1 MTRWLVT
8 GGAGY
13 IGAHVANA
21 FLEGGR
27 DVTVLDDLSSGS
39 RSFVPDGARFVDG
52 DIGDAGALRAAFA
65 EPVDGVVHLAGFK
78 FAGVSVARPL
88 HTFRQNVTGT
98 IELLDAMHEFDV
110 HRLVFSSSAGVYGTP
125 EVERVTERTPPAPES
140 PYGESKLVGEWLIED
155 VRRAEALAGRWFD
168 AVSLRYF
175 NVIGSGTP
183 TIRDLSPHNLVPAV
197 FRAIREGG
205 RPRINGDDFP
215 TPDGTCVR
223 DYVHVADL
231 ALAHVAA
238 AAALEGGVPL
248 DPVYNLGSG
257 AGTSVRELLTAVASE
272 AGVPDDPEIGPRRP
286 GDPASIVAD
295 GSNAARDLG
304 WAMRWTLDEA
314 ITSAW
319 RAEQYGADH
328 DGGEE
333 ARSRPE

>member
-21 FLEGGR
+21 LLGTGR
-27 DVTVLDDLSSGS
+27 EVTVVDDLSTGAT
-39 RSFVPDGARFVDG
+39 SFVPEGARLVEG
-52 DIGDAGALRAAFA
+52 SIGDAEVLHRAFA
-65 EPVDGVVHLAGFK
+65 DPVDGVVHLAGFK
-78 FAGVSVARPL
+78 FAGVSVARPM
-88 HTFRQNVTGT
+88 HTYRQNVSGT
-98 IELLDAMHEFDV
+98 IELLDAMHAAGV

-125 EVERVTERTPPAPES
+125 DVARVTEQTPPAPES
-140 PYGESKLVGEWLIED
+140 PYGESKLVGEWLIAD
-155 VRRAEALAGRWFD
+155 ARRAAALADEPFS

-175 NVIGSGTP
+175 NVIGSGEP

-197 FRAIREGG
+197 FRAIREGR

-238 AAALEGGVPL
+238 AAALEADAPL
-248 DPVYNLGSG
+248 DDVYNLGSG
-257 AGTSVRELLTAVASE
+257 TGTSVRELLTAIAAV
-272 AGVPDDPEIGPRRP
+272 AGVPDDPEIGPRRA

-295 GSNAARDLG
+295 GSRAAADLG
-304 WAMRWTLDEA
+304 WAMRWSLEDTIA
-314 ITSAW
+314 SAW
-319 RAEQYGADH
+319 RAERFAD
-328 DGGEE
+328 D
-333 ARSRPE
+333 A